1 MEYTIKQVAERTQL
15 SPSTLRYYDKEGL
28 MPLLKRTEHGI
39 RQYSET
45 DLCWLELVC
54 CLKNS
59 GMQLEEI
66 KQFML
71 LCLQGSSTSEQRK
84 ELLEQH
90 KTNIQMKMEML
101 NHSLGIINYKLE
113 HYNEIGIFHIDADL
127 S

>member
-1 MEYTIKQVAERTQL
+1 MYYTIKQVSERTQL
-15 SPSTLRYYDKEGL
+15 SPSTLRYYDKQGL

-45 DLCWLELVC
+45 DLNWLELVC

-59 GMQLEEI
+59 GMQLDEI

-84 ELLEQH
+84 EILEQH
-90 KTNIQMKMEML
+90 KANILMKTEML
-101 NHSLGIINYKLE
+101 NRSLGIINYKLD
-113 HYNEIGIFHIDADL
+113 HYNEIGIFHIDGQ
-127 S
+127 